1 MKLLFCGDIM
11 PGGVL
16 PYQEKYVQEDVLA
29 YMRSFDL
36 RVGTLECAI
45 GNDLAFDESK
55 MNAEMNIVYARN
67 EDFFRIKEL
76 GIDIVSL
83 ANNHIYD
90 LGEAGLKN
98 TIECLKCNNIRY
110 VGAGMNIDEASSPVI
125 IEKDGITVAIFAC
138 CFYGLKPVWVTAAS
152 STSSGIWQTD
162 IKTVCHK
169 ITKAKKQYDY
179 VIVMP
184 HWGIELKYFPPLDYY
199 QYAHRMVDAGADS
212 ILGSHTHILGPLWKY
227 KKKIICYSMGNF
239 LFPDFCMQVPKPMFY
254 PKDTEQYQTLERR
267 WFYPK
272 VFSSPVVSVWKGRNR
287 IGSVVELSIKRK
299 GHLVIKNR
307 LVFLSCDNI
316 IGLYQDFKSIIVRT
330 RMKVWYFLF
339 TFFNYHLVS
348 RILRSRFNF
357 VGKKLNKSL
366 PFNIPVQ
373 L

>member
-1 MKLLFCGDIM
+1 M

-16 PYQEKYVQEDVLA
+16 PFQEKYVQEDVLA

-162 IKTVCHK
+162 INTVCHK

-184 HWGIELKYFPPLDYY
+184 HWGIELKYFPPIEYY

-227 KKKIICYSMGNF
+227 KKKPICYSMGNF
-239 LFPDFCMQVPKPMFY
+239 LFPDFCMQVPKPQFY
-254 PKDTEQYQTLERR
+254 PKDIEEFQSLKRM

-272 VFSSPVVSVWKGRNR
+272 DFSSPVISVWKGRNR
-287 IGSVVELSIKRK
+287 IGIMVSVNINKKRIVSRLRLSKLTKDNILELYTGLNSKIVRIRIIIWKLLYSYINFRFVN
-299 GHLVIKNR
+299 GFI
-307 LVFLSCDNI
+307 LSKHNI
-316 IGLYQDFKSIIVRT
+316 IGN
-330 RMKVWYFLF
+330 M
-339 TFFNYHLVS
+339 
-348 RILRSRFNF
+348 
-357 VGKKLNKSL
+357 LNKKAA
-366 PFNIPVQ
+366 FDIPVK